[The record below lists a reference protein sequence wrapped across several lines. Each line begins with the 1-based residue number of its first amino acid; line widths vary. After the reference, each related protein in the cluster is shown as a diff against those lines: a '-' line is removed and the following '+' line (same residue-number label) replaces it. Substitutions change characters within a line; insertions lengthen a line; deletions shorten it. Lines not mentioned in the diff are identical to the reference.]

1 VLLGASFARL
11 RVPRPLRRLPLGA
24 MLAVAGAKLV
34 LLPVVGVLTVQA
46 MVRGGMID
54 RAAFAERFVGVFLS
68 GTPAA
73 VKCVRGVGDRRGTDA
88 PL

>member
-11 RVPRPLRRLPLGA
+11 RVPRPLRRLPLRA
-24 MLAVAGAKLV
+24 MFAVALAKLV
-34 LLPVVGVLTVQA
+34 LLPVLGVLVVQA

-54 RAAFAERFVGVFLS
+54 RDAYAERFVAVFLS

-73 VKCVRGVGDRRGTDA
+73 VK
-88 PL
+88 